1 MPEGNTISGFGE
13 NGFDFQDFIGSV
25 GSNLQQ
31 WGLQALNR
39 QVENDAG
46 ERRPIN
52 APTVLRDDRTL
63 SQKLTDFVQNNAI
76 IVGVVVVVIVARLM
90 FWRRKG

>member
-1 MPEGNTISGFGE
+1 MSEGNTISGFGE
-13 NGFDFQDFIGSV
+13 NGFDFQDFVGSV
-25 GSNLQQ
+25 GANLQQ

-39 QVENDAG
+39 QAENDAG

-76 IVGVVVVVIVARLM
+76 TVGVVVVAIVAGLL
-90 FWRRKG
+90 FWRKRG